1 MKRLK
6 HKVCLLVVVCIFL
19 QILCHTNASTTDGM
33 LFLPEKRIC
42 GQVEVSYKT
51 KVPFA
56 NEQAYRNEQE
66 QAEQLLGYMKYSRN
80 RKVKLCDVVLFAK
93 PSHSFYSKGYLV
105 ASQIYGSFQTEHLI
119 NHVIIN
125 YVHHKDGSKGTTLL

>member
-6 HKVCLLVVVCIFL
+6 YKVCLLVVFCIFL
-19 QILCHTNASTTDGM
+19 QILCQTNASTTDGKM
-33 LFLPEKRIC
+33 IFSEKEIC
-42 GQVEVSYKT
+42 RQTEVAYKI
-51 KVPFA
+51 KAPFA

-66 QAEQLLGYMKYSRN
+66 QAEQLLDYMKYNRN
-80 RKVKLCDVVLFAK
+80 RKAKLCDVVLFIN
-93 PSHSFYSKGYLV
+93 PSHSFYKKGYLV